1 MDITE
6 EPGTRFEG
14 RDQSVRL
21 GRISTF
27 YTLLKIFSGETK
39 KEDVDL
45 STFTEQQQKA
55 AHKVMDMMIYAKRKM
70 DSEGEQWKFL
80 KR

>member
-27 YTLLKIFSGETK
+27 YTLFKIFSGEVK

-45 STFTEQQQKA
+45 SNFTERQKEV
-55 AHKVMDMMIYAKRKM
+55 AHRVMDMMIYAKRKM
-70 DSEGEQWKFL
+70 DSEGKQ
-80 KR
+80 